1 MNLEVEIDV
10 GAEKKWI
17 SISLGVASLSRI
29 KDFGVCQYGERGSV
43 SNAELAINMV
53 QMDFDGPLSQP

>member
-1 MNLEVEIDV
+1 MNLEVEIDA

-29 KDFGVCQYGERGSV
+29 KRFGVRQHGEFGSI

-53 QMDFDGPLSQP
+53 QMDFDSPLGQP